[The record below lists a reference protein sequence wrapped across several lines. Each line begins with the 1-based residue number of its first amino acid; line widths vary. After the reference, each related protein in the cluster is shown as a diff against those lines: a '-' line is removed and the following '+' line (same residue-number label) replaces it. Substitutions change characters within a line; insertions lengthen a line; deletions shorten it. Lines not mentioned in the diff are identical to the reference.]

1 MNNLNKYTQSEI
13 DRFKNLSGF
22 SDFKTV
28 NTLALQKYNR
38 PVFISTR
45 KDKKYMIMNDKK
57 KFIHFGQLGYEDFTK
72 HLDLQRRDTYLKR
85 ATKIK
90 GNWKSDPFSPNNLSI
105 NLLW

>member
-1 MNNLNKYTQSEI
+1 MNNLNKY
-13 DRFKNLSGF
+13 

-28 NTLALQKYNR
+28 NNKALRLYNR

-45 KDKKYMIMNDKK
+45 KDKKYMIMNDSKK
-57 KFIHFGQLGYEDFTK
+57 YIHFGQLGYEDFTK
-72 HLDLQRRDTYLKR
+72 HLDENRRRLYLTR

-90 GNWKSDPFSPNNLSI
+90 GDWKTDRYSPNNLSI